1 MARKPMR
8 GESRT
13 MQQLREHYEIEKE
26 LAGRL
31 RHASKQ
37 ERRHLYSALYDELYR
52 RVPSHPQLTRK
63 SSPLETMRA
72 VSLEM
77 KFLRP
82 FVNRDIVFLE
92 IGPGDCALSVEMTKL
107 AKQVYAVDVSDEI
120 TKGLT
125 RPPNFQLILSDGSS
139 VPLPLNSIDVAY
151 SNQLMEHLHPD
162 DAYEQLQNIYNAL
175 IPGGAY
181 VCITPN
187 RLSGPHDISGY
198 FDRVATGFHLKEYT
212 TRELSA
218 LFGRVGFSDVKTY
231 VGGKGRY
238 VVVPAALVVLGETVL
253 QGLPGALREI
263 IGRSLPFRWLLGVR
277 LVGIK

>member
-13 MQQLREHYEIEKE
+13 TQQLREHYEIEKE
-26 LAGRL
+26 LADRL
-31 RHASKQ
+31 RSASKQ
-37 ERRHLYSALYDELYR
+37 ERRHLYSSLYDELYR

-72 VSLEM
+72 VSLEL

-82 FVNRDIVFLE
+82 FVNRDITFLE
-92 IGPGDCALSVEMTKL
+92 IGPGDCALAVEMTKL
-107 AKQVYAVDVSDEI
+107 AKQVYAVDVSEEI
-120 TKGLT
+120 TKSLT
-125 RPPNFQLILSDGSS
+125 RPPNFQLMLSDGSS
-139 VPLPLNSIDVAY
+139 VPLPQSSVDVAY

-162 DAYEQLQNIYNAL
+162 DAYEQLQNIYKAL
-175 IPGGAY
+175 IPGGVY

-198 FDRVATGFHLKEYT
+198 FDKVATGFHLKEYT
-212 TRELSA
+212 TRELST
-218 LFGRVGFSDVKTY
+218 LFRRVGFSDIRTY
-231 VGGKGRY
+231 VGGKGSY
-238 VVVPAALVVLGETVL
+238 VILSTPLVVLCETIL
-253 QGLPGALREI
+253 QGLPGALRATI
-263 IGRSLPFRWLLGVR
+263 ARSLPFRWLLGVR